1 MDYSA
6 RRKCMTFKILELIIL
21 LLITGTLCGFFMIKL
36 SERFASLRAN
46 EVLININSMTKE
58 AYSASK
64 KLDETNAPVAKMD
77 LNGFTIINKNN
88 AWYMVCDLNDLT
100 ENKAEQENV
109 LKKFQEIQK
118 NSRGMMLSS
127 AADFEKFETSGEQK
141 YIVTFLRFS
150 SAKKINHEFGKS
162 SANLSN
168 SKPELKIFM
177 NL

>member
-1 MDYSA
+1 MNYSA
-6 RRKCMTFKILELIIL
+6 KRKCMTFKIVELIIL
-21 LLITGTLCGFFMIKL
+21 LLITGALCGFFMIKL

-77 LNGFTIINKNN
+77 LNGCTIINKNN

-127 AADFEKFETSGEQK
+127 AADFGKFETSGEQK

-150 SAKKINHEFGKS
+150 SAKKINHKFGES

-168 SKPELKIFM
+168 SKPDLKIFM